1 MAGPFVFRRALVG
14 FVVLALVTAA
24 SALAAETPR
33 KGGILRVGNLGEPPA
48 LDPHWTTASITETLT
63 NHIYEGLYSLDREKK
78 PIPMLAE
85 GHAVS
90 RDGLTYT
97 FKLRQGIKF
106 HNGKEMTSED
116 VVASLSRWGKQ
127 SVYGK
132 ALFAQVADFKAVD
145 KYTVEMKLKEKSA
158 IVLISLA
165 VPNNFGAIYP
175 KEVAEKFQPQV
186 KITEYI
192 GTGPYKLAEWKPDQY
207 IRMVRFD
214 EYKPRN
220 EKPNGY
226 GGGKTAYV
234 DEIRWVPVP
243 EVATRVAQVETG
255 ELDFADDLNL
265 DAFDRLKRNPAV
277 RPIVSKPYYW
287 LVAVFNKK
295 EGLMTNQKLRQAWQ
309 AALDIEPIMKNVAG
323 GKTEFYRMDS
333 SLAPV
338 EITTWHTKIQGLP
351 WNERNKE
358 KAKRLLQEAGY
369 KKEPVRFLTTQE
381 YKWMYDFALL
391 TKQQLE
397 DVGFNIDLQVVDWAT
412 LVKRRNNPK
421 EYDAFTTGMGA
432 FYDPTHHIYLTAG
445 WPGWTTD
452 EDIARIQAE
461 LARETDHKKRVALW
475 EKQTRQFYENVPV
488 IRYGDLFGLRAARQT
503 VKGFDEGNERVR
515 FFNVWIEK

>member
-1 MAGPFVFRRALVG
+1 MARPESLRRCLIVCAAAL
-14 FVVLALVTAA
+14 LAAAGLA
-24 SALAAETPR
+24 SAAGAQT

-48 LDPHWTTASITETLT
+48 LDAHWTTASITETLT
-63 NHIYEGLYSLDREKK
+63 NHIYEGLYSLDGSNR

-85 GHAVS
+85 GHTVS
-90 RDGLTYT
+90 KDGLVYT
-97 FKLRQGIKF
+97 FKLRQGVKF
-106 HNGKEMTSED
+106 HNGKEMTAED
-116 VVASLSRWGKQ
+116 VVASLGRWGKQ

-132 ALFAQVADFKAVD
+132 ALFAQVSEFKALD
-145 KYTVEMKLKEKSA
+145 KYTVEMRLKEKSA

-175 KEVAEKFQPQV
+175 KEIAEKFAPEIKV
-186 KITEYI
+186 TEYV
-192 GTGPYKLAEWKPDQY
+192 GTGPFKLAEWKPDQY

-214 EYKPRN
+214 EYKSRS

-265 DAFDRLKRNPAV
+265 DAYDRLKRNSSLHPV
-277 RPIVSKPYYW
+277 ISKPYYW

-309 AALDIEPIMKNVAG
+309 AAIDIEPIMKNVAG
-323 GKTEFYRMDS
+323 GKAEFYRMDS

-338 EITTWHTKIQGLP
+338 EITAWHTKLSGLP
-351 WNERNKE
+351 WNERNKD

-369 KKEPVRFLTTQE
+369 KKEPIRFMTTQE

-412 LVKRRNNPK
+412 LVKRRNNSK
-421 EYDAFTTGMGA
+421 EYDVFTTGMGA
-432 FYDPTHHIYLTAG
+432 FYDPTHHIYLTSA

-452 EDIARIQAE
+452 EDILRLQAE
-461 LARETDHKKRVALW
+461 MARETDPKKRMALW
-475 EKQTRQFYENVPV
+475 EQQTRQFYEKVPV
-488 IRYGDLFGLRAARQT
+488 IRYGDLFGLRASRNT
-503 VKGFDEGNERVR
+503 VKGFNEKTERVR
-515 FFNVWIEK
+515 FYNVWLEK